1 MGYLKLLNA
10 HRNNGQQPTMKPVQL
25 TGAQK
30 ALAEKGLCIQCGDH
44 DADRSSYLC
53 EDCQARD
60 TLEDIREDIS
70 ALRRKMLGRSG
81 GSR

>member
-1 MGYLKLLNA
+1 MGYLKLLHA
-10 HRNNGQQPTMKPVQL
+10 RRRSGQQPTMKPVRL

-30 ALAEKGLCIQCGDH
+30 ALAEKGLCIRCGER

-53 EDCQARD
+53 KDCQARD
-60 TLEDIREDIS
+60 TIADIREDIS
-70 ALRRKMLGRSG
+70 ALRRRMLGRSG